1 MDAVPAAR
9 GLSVHRLAWQVEYRH
24 GSAAAHHRR
33 SVPDSPKRAVWV
45 HTVDDPALVLGSA
58 QDDGIVDRGLAA
70 SWGIDIVRRRS
81 GGGAVLVVPD
91 DVAWLDVIV
100 PAADPLWSD
109 DVSRSGI
116 WLGEVWRS
124 VLAELGFAGAMVHR
138 RALACGPLGRMV
150 CFGVVGQGEVTVDG
164 RKVVGVSQRRNRS
177 SARFQCIVYREWRP
191 NDLASLLGLDE
202 GALTYLQHA
211 AAGTD
216 AAPDDVVA
224 AFLGHLP

>member
-1 MDAVPAAR
+1 MRDPE
-9 GLSVHRLAWQVEYRH
+9 WQVEHRH

-45 HTVDDPALVLGSA
+45 HTVDRSALVLGSA
-58 QDDGIVDRGLAA
+58 QDHGIVDAALAA
-70 SWGIDIVRRRS
+70 SRGIDIVRRRS

-100 PAADPLWSD
+100 PAGDPLWST

-124 VLAELGFAGAMVHR
+124 VLADLGFAGAMVHR
-138 RALACGPLGRMV
+138 DALACGPLGRTV

-164 RKVVGVSQRRNRS
+164 RKVVGVSQRRSRS
-177 SARFQCIVYREWRP
+177 SARFQSVAYRHWRP
-191 NDLASLLGLDE
+191 NELAALLGLDE
-202 GALTYLQHA
+202 AALAYLENA
-211 AAGTD
+211 ATGTN
-216 AAPDDVVA
+216 ASPDDVVA
-224 AFLGHLP
+224 AFLRHLPSANPAHL